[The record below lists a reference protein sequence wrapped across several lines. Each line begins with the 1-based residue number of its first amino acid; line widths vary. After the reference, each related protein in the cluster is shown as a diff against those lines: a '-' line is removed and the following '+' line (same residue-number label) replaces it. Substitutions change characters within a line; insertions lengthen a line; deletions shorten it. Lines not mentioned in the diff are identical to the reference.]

1 MTSCEKKKPSKL
13 CRRTYFLQTGTAPTI
28 SEMANELGPD
38 LASVVIGTLQPSQ
51 QSAVQPDCIA
61 LPDGTSP
68 SHESDTIRGQIH
80 EHILQI
86 GGNISHRVD
95 GYWRRRLK
103 QTAAAGISPD
113 EMDFLNFE
121 YNQKINIA
129 RDEERKR
136 YEALLENMEKMLKQQ
151 FWEEKG
157 NLHRSY
163 AQARQVWGEF
173 VCRKVRKQAKDMLC
187 KIARYYREKLKRE
200 VTSRMQLE
208 KNRIIKEMEQI
219 VKTAVDQQKRIDDR
233 AIQWLVYQYE
243 ELLKFISEYNQCLD
257 TVEMTRE
264 ICRLHFGQ
272 QEGHSTQIS
281 ANSLTFEDLLDQHE
295 SNGTSS
301 VVNDLEE
308 DITIASTSLSKY
320 NVFVVNQCLPIPVPE
335 ATVSDDEENVS
346 TTTVVEPLFD
356 PFGYEDS
363 ESIDEADSNASSLEK
378 IVIGG
383 LTYAQPKYYKKIYND
398 LFHNVDMSWEK
409 IKPSETSEERNKEN
423 YCVQGKSSSASSE
436 RTKTSDSQSIRSE
449 PSYRESYD
457 PILEINEI
465 LGLKEDVQL
474 SEETILP
481 EEFGEL
487 FDLSKSDEEIAL
499 VAESFAAQ
507 YIRAT
512 SDDFEAMFPKSSD
525 VDS

>member
-1 MTSCEKKKPSKL
+1 MTSSEKKKPSKL

-28 SEMANELGPD
+28 SEMANELGPE
-38 LASVVIGTLQPSQ
+38 LASIVIGSLEPSQ
-51 QSAVQPDCIA
+51 RSAVQPDRVA
-61 LPDGTSP
+61 LPDGISP
-68 SHESDTIRGQIH
+68 AHKSDTIRGQIH
-80 EHILQI
+80 EHVLQI
-86 GGNISHRVD
+86 GGQISHRVD

-103 QTAAAGISPD
+103 QTAATGVSP
-113 EMDFLNFE
+113 EEVDFLNFE
-121 YNQKINIA
+121 YRQKISIA

-136 YEALLENMEKMLKQQ
+136 YEELLGKMESQLEQR

-163 AQARQVWGEF
+163 AEARRVWGEF

-187 KIARYYREKLKRE
+187 KIARYYRTKLEHE
-200 VTSRMQLE
+200 VNRRMQHE

-219 VKTAVDQQKRIDDR
+219 VKTAVGQQKRIDDR

-243 ELLKFISEYNQCLD
+243 ELLKFVSEYNQCLD

-272 QEGHSTQIS
+272 QECHSVQVD
-281 ANSLTFEDLLDQHE
+281 AHSLIFEDHPDQQE
-295 SNGTSS
+295 ADKDRSFTG
-301 VVNDLEE
+301 DLEE
-308 DITIASTSLSKY
+308 DIQIASTSLSKY
-320 NVFVVNQCLPIPVPE
+320 DVFVVNQCLPEPAPLP
-335 ATVSDDEENVS
+335 TVAEEENVS
-346 TTTVVEPLFD
+346 TTTIVESLADQF
-356 PFGYEDS
+356 EDY
-363 ESIDEADSNASSLEK
+363 ESIGEVESVTSSVEK

-398 LFHNVDMSWEK
+398 LFRDVDMRWET
-409 IKPSETSEERNKEN
+409 INHSETSEEQNKDK
-423 YCVQGKSSSASSE
+423 YCVEDKSSTATKDSSKIIE
-436 RTKTSDSQSIRSE
+436 SESVRSE

-457 PILEINEI
+457 PMVEINAI
-465 LGLKEDVQL
+465 LGPKDDALPA
-474 SEETILP
+474 EETIPP

-487 FDLSKSDEEIAL
+487 FDLSKSVEEISL

-512 SDDFEAMFPKSSD
+512 SEDFEAMFPKIGD
-525 VDS
+525 VS